1 MLFDTDPADLD
12 PEDFGYAHPD
22 EEEAAA
28 DKARGYASRIILIA
42 TLFLA
47 VTNAASLVSWS
58 STLNPDWG
66 GRTMRVLSQGW
77 AGQMSELHLD
87 LFRNQVRD
95 LWAAFAALP
104 RKPDPESS
112 PDPGLAAPPA
122 E

>member
-47 VTNAASLVSWS
+47 ATNAASLVSWS

-112 PDPGLAAPPA
+112 PDPGPAAPPA